1 MNVLHTSDWHLG
13 QSFFTQTR
21 KAEHQAFLQWLLSQ
35 VTEHHIDAIIV
46 AGDIFDTGTPPSYAR
61 QLYNQFIVELQSLN
75 CSLVV
80 LGGNHD
86 SVATLN
92 ESRQLLAQLNTVVVA
107 SAEADPEQQII
118 VINNAQGEPGAII
131 CAIPFLR
138 PRDLVRSSGDQS
150 AADKRQALEQAITD
164 HYQQL
169 FVMAQQH
176 QQQLQQQT
184 QRCLPI
190 IMTGHLA
197 ALGVS
202 QSESVRDI
210 YIGTMEGFPAHHFP
224 AADYIALGHIHRPQR
239 VADTDHIRYSGSPIP
254 LSFDELKSQ
263 KQVVIVAF
271 DEASTT
277 PQITPLAIPIFQPMQ
292 VLTGELSELA
302 KRLPEMAADYNEEQP
317 LWLAIEVVAQDYLSD
332 LQQRIQSMTDGLP
345 VEVLQLRR
353 QRNPQRQALTQ
364 DARETLA
371 ELAPADVF
379 ARRLAQETFS
389 SPEEQAREQRLK
401 QQFAEVLAEVQQRSS

>member
-118 VINNAQGEPGAII
+118 VINNAQREPGAII

-239 VADTDHIRYSGSPIP
+239 VAGTDHIRYSGSPIP

-277 PQITPLAIPIFQPMQ
+277 PQITPLAIPVFQPMQ